1 MRSSHR
7 QTAGLYI
14 HIPFCDSKCWYCDFT
29 SFVGREGVFEPYLGA
44 LRRELL
50 LRLPAWSQ
58 VTFDS
63 LYVGGGTPTVIPAS
77 LLADFIGQ
85 TLALIPKTHDIEVTV
100 EANPSTLDE
109 AAVRKLLDAG
119 VNRLSIGVQSWHSEE
134 LARLG
139 RRHSPQAAS
148 VAIAAAHSAGCTNI
162 SLDLMLGLP
171 AQTTSTWD
179 ETLQRSLALQP
190 EHLSVYTLT
199 LEPDT
204 PLAHEAQTTTLDLPD
219 DERCAELYAMAR
231 NSLAQ
236 AGYGH
241 YELSNWAR
249 RRQDESADARYPGFA
264 ARHNLHYWHN
274 ERYLGLGVA
283 AFSFDGLTRWGNT
296 CLLDEYLAVLSQNR
310 LPVSEQES
318 LSGREALGETIML
331 GLRLLDGVYWDELTD
346 RYAID
351 ARALYAR
358 QIAGLSAEGLLE
370 ADALGMRLMP
380 RALYVANRVLSEF
393 V

>member
-1 MRSSHR
+1 MRSSNP
-7 QTAGLYI
+7 QAAGLYI
-14 HIPFCDSKCWYCDFT
+14 HIPFCSSKCWYCDFT
-29 SFVGREGVFEPYLGA
+29 SYVGREDACEPYLGA

-58 VTFDS
+58 VIFDS
-63 LYVGGGTPTVIPAS
+63 LYVGGGTPTVIPAN

-85 TLALIPKTHDIEVTV
+85 TLALISKTHDIEVTV
-100 EANPSTLDE
+100 EANPGTLDE
-109 AAVRKLLDAG
+109 AVISRLLEAG
-119 VNRLSIGVQSWHSEE
+119 VNRLSIGVQSWHTEE

-139 RRHSPQAAS
+139 RRHSPRAAS
-148 VAIAAAHSAGCTNI
+148 AAITAARSAGCTNI

-199 LEPDT
+199 LEPGT
-204 PLAHEAQTTTLDLPD
+204 PLAREAQTTALDLPD
-219 DERCAELYAMAR
+219 GERCAELYEMAR
-231 NSLAQ
+231 NRLAQ

-249 RRQDESADARYPGFA
+249 RRQGESADARYPGFA
-264 ARHNLHYWHN
+264 SRHNLHYWHN
-274 ERYLGLGVA
+274 ERYLGLGVS
-283 AFSFDGLTRWGNT
+283 AFSFDGFTRWGNT
-296 CLLDEYLAVLSQNR
+296 RLLDEYLDALGQNR

-331 GLRLLDGVYWDELTD
+331 GLRLLDGVYWDELVA
-346 RYAID
+346 RYGID
-351 ARALYAR
+351 ARAQYAH
-358 QIAGLSAEGLLE
+358 QIAELSAEGLLE
-370 ADALGMRLMP
+370 ADALGMRLTP